1 MEYRYKTRGVCSSEI
16 LLELDGDVV
25 KSAKFTGG
33 CNGNLKGICSLIA
46 GMKVDDVIA
55 RCKGIRCGFKPTSC
69 PDQLSK
75 ALELLLNADIAQKR
89 GEGDLSDLLEVA
101 ILRICAM

>member
-1 MEYRYKTRGVCSSEI
+1 MESLWEK
-16 LLELDGDVV
+16 VV
-25 KSAKFTGG
+25 FPGEEGPAKSAKFTGG

-69 PDQLSK
+69 PDQLAN
-75 ALELLLNADIAQKR
+75 ALMQAKEQQKK
-89 GEGDLSDLLEVA
+89 
-101 ILRICAM
+101 

>member
-1 MEYRYKTRGVCSSEI
+1 MEYSYKTRGVCSSEI

-55 RCKGIRCGFKPTSC
+55 RFKGIRCGFKPTSC
-69 PDQLSK
+69 PDQSAN
-75 ALELLLNADIAQKR
+75 ALMQAKEQQKK
-89 GEGDLSDLLEVA
+89 
-101 ILRICAM
+101 